1 MTKLTRRTFL
11 AGSSALV
18 AATATQWGRAPRAQA
33 QTSELN
39 LYTSRHYDTDD
50 TLYNSFTEATGI
62 QVNMVEASA
71 DELIERI
78 KSEGEN
84 SPADILITVDAGR
97 LWRAEQDGLFQ
108 PVDSETLNNAVPA
121 NLRQADGLWFGFSK
135 RARVLM
141 YNRDRVNPTELST
154 YEDLVDPKWRGRLL
168 TRTSTNIYSQSLT
181 GAMLHHMGAEATEE
195 WARGFV
201 ANFARQ
207 PEGNDTAQIQAV
219 AAGVGDVAIANSYY
233 LARLMKSE
241 DPADQAVAEQV
252 GMFFPNQG
260 EGERGTHV
268 NISGGGVL
276 RSASNYE
283 AAVQFLEHLVSSQSQ
298 QYFASGNNEYPVVA
312 GTPVDP
318 VLDSFGTF
326 QEDEIDAS
334 IFGGNNDEALR
345 IMDRAGWL

>member
-1 MTKLTRRTFL
+1 MRKLTRRTFL
-11 AGSSALV
+11 AGSSALA
-18 AATATQWGRAPRAQA
+18 AATATQWGRPPRATA
-33 QTSELN
+33 QTPTLN

-50 TLYNSFTEATGI
+50 ALYSSFTDATDI
-62 QVNMVEASA
+62 RINMVEASA

-78 KSEGEN
+78 KSEGAN

-97 LWRAEQDGLFQ
+97 LWRAEQDDLFQ
-108 PVDSETLNNAVPA
+108 PVDSAILNSRVPEY
-121 NLRQADGLWFGFSK
+121 LRHPDGQWFGFSK

-141 YNRDRVNPTELST
+141 YNKDRVNPTELST

-181 GAMLHHMGAEATEE
+181 GAFIHHLGEEATEE
-195 WARGFV
+195 WVRGFV

-233 LARLMKSE
+233 LARLMKSD

-298 QYFASGNNEYPVVA
+298 QYFATGNNEYPVVE
-312 GTPVDP
+312 GTEIDP
-318 VLDSFGTF
+318 VLASFGTF
-326 QEDEIDAS
+326 NEDDIDAR
-334 IFGGNNDEALR
+334 IFGGNNEAALR
-345 IMDRAGWL
+345 LMDRAGWL